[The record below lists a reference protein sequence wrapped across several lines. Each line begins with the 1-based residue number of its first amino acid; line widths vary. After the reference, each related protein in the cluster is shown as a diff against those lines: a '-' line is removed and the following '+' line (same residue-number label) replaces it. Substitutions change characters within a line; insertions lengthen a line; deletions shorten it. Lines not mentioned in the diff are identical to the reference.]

1 MESYQRFLLPEV
13 LAKLKQID
21 LKARLVVEGFLSG
34 LHRSP
39 YKGFSQEFAE
49 YRSYLPGDEIKRVD
63 WKLYAKTD
71 RLYIKEY
78 EEETNLKAYLL
89 IDISASMQ
97 YSSDKVTKLDYACL
111 LAASF
116 SYLLIKQRDSVGIVA
131 FSNKINH
138 YIPPRSNPSH
148 LQVLL
153 KTIDLLKPQADTNLA
168 NTFHQL
174 ASKIKR
180 RGLVI
185 VLSDLLDDK
194 ENVLTALKHFRH
206 KKHEVLVFQ
215 ILDKNELE
223 FTFSHPL
230 VLKDLET
237 NKELIVD
244 PRVIRKQYLEDIKNY
259 FSDFKLRCREHIIDY
274 NQILTNMPLDRALF
288 EYLQKRKRIG

>member
-1 MESYQRFLLPEV
+1 MEAYQKFLIPEV

-21 LKARLVVEGFLSG
+21 LKARLVVEGFLTG

-49 YRSYLPGDEIKRVD
+49 YRSYQTGDEIKRID

-97 YSSDKVTKLDYACL
+97 YSSARITKLDYACL

-116 SYLLIKQRDSVGIVA
+116 AYLLIKQRDSVGIVA

-138 YIPPRSNPSH
+138 YIPPRSHPSH

-153 KTIDLLKPQADTNLA
+153 KTIDSLKPQADTNLA

-223 FTFSHPL
+223 FGFSRPL

-237 NKELIVD
+237 KKELTLD
-244 PRVIRKQYLEDIKNY
+244 PRVIRKQYLENIKNY
-259 FSDFKLRCREHIIDY
+259 FSDFKWRCREHIIDY
-274 NQILTNMPLDRALF
+274 NQILTDMPLDRALF

>member
-21 LKARLVVEGFLSG
+21 LKARLVVEGFLTG

-49 YRSYLPGDEIKRVD
+49 YRSYQTGDEIKRID

-131 FSNKINH
+131 FSDKINH
-138 YIPPRSNPSH
+138 YIPPRSHPSH

-153 KTIDLLKPQADTNLA
+153 KTIDSLKPQADTNLA

-244 PRVIRKQYLEDIKNY
+244 PRVIRKQYLENIKSY